1 MPVIATKTL
10 KNFTAQIFRAY
21 GLPERT
27 AEVVADSLVLSNL
40 KGHDSHGVIR
50 IIDYT
55 SWLPKGWFNLDAE
68 MTVVRDEG
76 MILMIDGDFGFG
88 QVIGRQATQLAIDKT
103 QREGA
108 CIMTIRRSGHLGRI
122 GEYMEMSSDA
132 GLLAFAFTN
141 THGGCVLA
149 APYGGR
155 EPRLSA
161 NPVAAAAPQ
170 TQGEVPIIMDM
181 ATCSIA
187 EGKIKVARAAGK
199 SLPPGCIINSEGR
212 PSTDPED
219 YYSDPPGALLPMAGH
234 KGFALALVAD
244 IFAGALSG
252 AGCSSGNTDRVA
264 NALFM
269 ILVDPDRFCGRDFYL
284 EQVNNLANW
293 VKSSKLMEGFDEILL
308 PGDPEAT
315 THQKRREDGIPIDDV
330 LWQKIREI
338 ASAKDLAI
346 PQS

>member
-1 MPVIATKTL
+1 MPVIVAKTL

-21 GLPERT
+21 GLPKQT

-55 SWLPKGWFNLDAE
+55 SWLPKGWFNLDAK
-68 MTVVRDEG
+68 MTVIRDEG
-76 MILMIDGDFGFG
+76 VILMIDGDFGFG

-103 QREGA
+103 QREGV
-108 CIMTIRRSGHLGRI
+108 CIMTIRQSAHLGRI

-141 THGGCVLA
+141 THGGGVLA

-155 EPRLSA
+155 ESRLSA
-161 NPVAAAAPQ
+161 NPVAASAPQ

-181 ATCSIA
+181 ATCAIA
-187 EGKIKVARAAGK
+187 EGKIKVARAAGQ
-199 SLPPGCIINSEGR
+199 SLPKGCLVNGEGR

-219 YYSDPPGALLPMAGH
+219 YYRDPPGALLPMAGH

-252 AGCSSGNTDRVA
+252 AGCSSDGVDRIA
-264 NALFM
+264 NSLFM
-269 ILVDPDRFCGRDFYL
+269 ILVDPECFCGRDFYL
-284 EQVNNLANW
+284 QQVNNLTNW

-315 THQKRREDGIPIDDV
+315 THQKRSEDGIPIDDFT
-330 LWQKIREI
+330 WEKIRAI
-338 ASAKDLAI
+338 ASAKNLAI
-346 PQS
+346 PQP